1 MAHNVTTPTVRGLM
15 AEFAARTG
23 LDPPHTRPRRY
34 LWTDAYAVCN
44 YLELS
49 RRTGNGVYRDLA
61 LRLVDQ
67 VHHTLGRH
75 REDDS
80 RTGWISGLPEEEGE
94 AHPTRGGLRIG
105 KPLPERR
112 LGEPFDERL
121 EWDRDGQYYHYLTKW
136 MHALNR
142 VSRATGDPA
151 YTRWAVELAQ
161 AAHAAF
167 TDTLPSGGRR
177 MYWKMSIDLARPLVP
192 AMGQHDPLDGFVTY
206 SELNASA
213 GGIDLSIEIA
223 DMAGICRGGSLV
235 TDDPLG
241 IGGLLFDAGRIAHL
255 AGQVRSMSDDLLAS
269 VLDAALAGLAA
280 LPGAGRSATPRITV
294 SPSGN
299 SGSPS
304 ACRGPG
310 RSRSESVR
318 ILTSPGGRTLS
329 CSTPRSPMRSS
340 ASGWTR
346 RTGKPAPGP
355 GTPRSIP

>member
-121 EWDRDGQYYHYLTKW
+121 EWDRDGQYYHYLT
-136 MHALNR
+136 
-142 VSRATGDPA
+142 
-151 YTRWAVELAQ
+151 
-161 AAHAAF
+161 
-167 TDTLPSGGRR
+167 
-177 MYWKMSIDLARPLVP
+177 
-192 AMGQHDPLDGFVTY
+192 
-206 SELNASA
+206 
-213 GGIDLSIEIA
+213 
-223 DMAGICRGGSLV
+223 
-235 TDDPLG
+235 
-241 IGGLLFDAGRIAHL
+241 
-255 AGQVRSMSDDLLAS
+255 
-269 VLDAALAGLAA
+269 
-280 LPGAGRSATPRITV
+280 
-294 SPSGN
+294 
-299 SGSPS
+299 
-304 ACRGPG
+304 
-310 RSRSESVR
+310 
-318 ILTSPGGRTLS
+318 
-329 CSTPRSPMRSS
+329 
-340 ASGWTR
+340 
-346 RTGKPAPGP
+346 
-355 GTPRSIP
+355 